1 MMKKLY
7 MRKGKLLR
15 VTVTL
20 GVLLGNIALASTCP
34 MGIYEPT
41 KPDILK
47 SEE

>member
-1 MMKKLY
+1 MMKKFY
-7 MRKGKLLR
+7 KTKVKLLR

-20 GVLLGNIALASTCP
+20 GVLLGNIALASACP
-34 MGIYEPT
+34 MGFYEPT